1 MGMSVAAKLRKE
13 SDDKHTILT
22 AREWLL

>member
-1 MGMSVAAKLRKE
+1 MGTSVAAKLRKE